1 MIINNKLVYLKFL
14 YNYFI
19 VLSLIIFFFSTTKVF
34 GKSFNIN
41 DIEISKPFE
50 INFDKNEV
58 INKGFQDAFFEL
70 VSLIVNSSDKDKI
83 NQVKLSEIRGM
94 VETFSIKEERFVN
107 EIYYVNLGVSFSKKK
122 VFNFLE
128 KNNIFPSIP
137 VEKKILFI
145 PIIIDEDKKDL
156 LIFSDNKIFNDWN
169 SYIDRSH
176 LIKYILP
183 SEDIEDLTI
192 LKNNFEIIEQ
202 YNFQEIIDKYYLN
215 DSIIALF
222 FKNGKDLRILSKITL
237 KKNMVIKNQSFLNI
251 DLNNEEN
258 IKNIIYNLK
267 TIYEDYW
274 KNSNLINTSIKLTLN
289 IKASNKDIKKISNFE
304 KKLNEI
310 NLIYDHHISRFDK
323 NFIYYQIIYN
333 GTPNNFLKSMD
344 EIGYNFDTQNKFW
357 LLK

>member
-19 VLSLIIFFFSTTKVF
+19 VLSLIIFFFSTAKVF

-58 INKGFQDAFFEL
+58 IDKGFKDAFFQL

-83 NQVKLSEIRGM
+83 KQVKLNEIKGM
-94 VETFSIKEERFVN
+94 VESFSVKEERFVN
-107 EIYYVNLGVSFSKKK
+107 EIYYVNLGVSFNKKK

-128 KNNIFPSIP
+128 KKNIFPSVP

-145 PIIIDEDKKDL
+145 PIIIDESKKDL
-156 LIFSDNKIFNDWN
+156 LIFSDNKFFDSWN
-169 SYIDRSH
+169 NHTEKFH
-176 LIKYILP
+176 LIDYILP
-183 SEDIEDLTI
+183 TEDLEDLNT

-202 YNFQEIIDKYYLN
+202 YDFQEIINKYSLD

-222 FKNGKDLRILSKITL
+222 FKNEKDLRVLSKITL

-251 DLNNEEN
+251 DLKDDEN
-258 IKNIIYNLK
+258 IQKIIYDLK

-289 IKASNKDIKKISNFE
+289 VQISNKDNKKISNFE
-304 KKLNEI
+304 KKLNET
-310 NLIYDHHISRFDK
+310 NLIYDHFISRFDK
-323 NFIYYQIIYN
+323 DFIYYRIIYN
-333 GTPNNFLKSMD
+333 GTPNNFLKSMGD
-344 EIGYNFDTQNKFW
+344 MGYNFNTQNRFW
-357 LLK
+357 ILK